1 MFQRFDKGSVHMNR
15 SDWILGPGLK
25 LDLKV
30 IELRM
35 SGSDVPR
42 PPRGSRR
49 QELPKMVIL
58 PFCWLKI
65 SLVGGSN
72 F

>member
-15 SDWILGPGLK
+15 SDWIVGPGLK

-42 PPRGSRR
+42 PLEDPDDKNFRKWLSYHSAGSR
-49 QELPKMVIL
+49 
-58 PFCWLKI
+58 
-65 SLVGGSN
+65 
-72 F
+72 